1 MIAPPFEPLAFELTM
16 DEARIAA
23 SRAGLR
29 RALEGGLTKRHLAP
43 LAAFTLAI
51 LFTAIL
57 AFTGLV
63 ERRHG
68 EIALLLATAA
78 FMTHRLW
85 TRRRFVA
92 ARRESARVIEAFRAA
107 GAVVVAI
114 DETGVTLSAPEASAR
129 WRFPDV
135 EAEDA
140 GGMVYLWPREGLPA
154 VLPTRAFAS
163 PEAASAFVAFAR
175 SRTTDLAIRP
185 RP

>member
-1 MIAPPFEPLAFELTM
+1 MIAPPFEPLAFELTA

-29 RALEGGLTKRHLAP
+29 RALAGGLTKRHLAP
-43 LAAFTLAI
+43 LAAFTLAL

-57 AFTGLV
+57 TLTGLA

-68 EIALLLATAA
+68 EIALLLSTAA
-78 FMTHRLW
+78 YMVYRLW
-85 TRRRFVA
+85 TRRQFLA
-92 ARRESARVIEAFRAA
+92 ARRESARAIEAFRAA

-114 DETGVTLSAPEASAR
+114 DETGVTLSAPASSAR

-154 VLPTRAFAS
+154 VLPARVFPS
-163 PEAASAFVAFAR
+163 PEAATAFVAFAR
-175 SRTTDLAIRP
+175 SRTRDALSRSRP
-185 RP
+185 